1 MDAIRQHILSLIAIS
16 VLCGIVLLL
25 FRGNTHAS
33 VIKMIT
39 GVMIS
44 LILLKP
50 FMGGDELKLDN
61 FWNRISYDSSLA
73 VLQGTEAAESANAAY
88 IKEAMESYISNKAE
102 AMNTEIDAQVTLD
115 NDTLQIP
122 KSITIA
128 GTVSPY
134 IKRQLMDII
143 SKDLGIPEDQQLWT
157 SKN

>member
-16 VLCGIVLLL
+16 VLCGIVLLF

-44 LILLKP
+44 LTLLKP
-50 FMGGDELKLDN
+50 FMGGDELKLDCFLN
-61 FWNRISYDSSLA
+61 TISYDSSLA
-73 VLQGTEAAESANAAY
+73 VQQGIEAAESANSVY
-88 IKEAMESYISNKAE
+88 IKEAMESYICNKAE
-102 AMNTEIDAQVTLD
+102 AMNVKIDAEVSLA
-115 NDTLQIP
+115 NDTLKIP
-122 KSITIA
+122 KHITIA

>member
-1 MDAIRQHILSLIAIS
+1 MEAIRQHILSLIAIS
-16 VLCGIVLLL
+16 VLCGIFILF
-25 FRGNTHAS
+25 FRGNAHAG
-33 VIKMIT
+33 VMKLIT
-39 GVMIS
+39 GVMIT
-44 LILLKP
+44 LTLVKP
-50 FMGGDELKLDN
+50 FIHGDKLKLDH
-61 FWNRISYDSSLA
+61 FWNSFSYDSNMA
-73 VLQGTEAAESANAAY
+73 VQQGIDAAESTNAAY

-102 AMNTEIDAQVTLD
+102 TMDAEIDAQVTLE

-122 KSITIA
+122 KSITIT

>member
-1 MDAIRQHILSLIAIS
+1 MEAIRQHILSLIAIS
-16 VLCGIVLLL
+16 VLCGIIILF
-25 FRGNTHAS
+25 FRGNSHAG
-33 VIKMIT
+33 VMKIIT

-44 LILLKP
+44 LTLLKP
-50 FMGGDELKLDN
+50 FIRGDELKMDL
-61 FWNRISYDSSLA
+61 FWNSISYDSSMA
-73 VLQGTEAAESANAAY
+73 VKQGIDAAESANAAY

-102 AMNTEIDAQVTLD
+102 AMNAEIDAQVTLE

-122 KSITIA
+122 KRITIT

-143 SKDLGIPEDQQLWT
+143 SKDLGIPEDKQLWT